1 MLTELVRSFRR
12 IAFLVEIVMY
22 QPIVSSHPSTARN
35 SASSQSKS
43 VLTPTMGAR
52 KYTGLMNGRVRTN
65 PHNSP
70 GLTTSF
76 TPPPPVFKV
85 LGDPGVLIVD
95 NRLVWFTVGV
105 PVGVKLVSFLDD
117 IVAIVI
123 VVV

>member
-1 MLTELVRSFRR
+1 MCRP
-12 IAFLVEIVMY
+12 A
-22 QPIVSSHPSTARN
+22 VSSHPSTSLN
-35 SASSQSKS
+35 PASSESKS
-43 VLTPTMGAR
+43 VRTPTMGAR
-52 KYTGLMNGRVRTN
+52 TYTGLMSGRVRTN

-70 GLTTSF
+70 GLTTSL

-105 PVGVKLVSFLDD
+105 PVGVKLVSFLVD
-117 IVAIVI
+117 IDVVVI